1 MQMMQLWMI
10 SAQGFDRSRS
20 AQLFYNFS
28 FHSEWSGWLS
38 DGQGPARR
46 QEEGTRPWQVQ
57 VSLPGWLFE
66 LTLVWGAYIELC
78 ICRTTLRISNQ
89 QTSSSRE
96 HCWSFKPAA
105 WSAPTYPTFRLAVV
119 QNKLL
124 GPVIYRQ
131 IMSFTTQSRDY
142 PFDKVFFFY
151 RDRDGKA
158 PEVLKIYGQVFLL
171 FVIQTQINQSK
182 QERKDIGCGFAEP
195 DIKIPGSL
203 KTFTVLIV
211 NLSNSLN
218 TRQNIC
224 RWCGPT
230 PLATFSWTPT

>member
-1 MQMMQLWMI
+1 MWVVVKDQI
-10 SAQGFDRSRS
+10 SFGGLPWAKRVHLLSPCSLRIFKIQNVLHFVTFNFSHFPRVKSVVTQSILQNWSGGSHAIVNDSYTGVWSFEISTT
-20 AQLFYNFS
+20 FYNFS
-28 FHSEWSGWLS
+28 FHSEWSRWLS

-66 LTLVWGAYIELC
+66 LTLVGGAYIELC

-105 WSAPTYPTFRLAVV
+105 WSAPTYPAFRLAVV

-131 IMSFTTQSRDY
+131 IMSFTT
-142 PFDKVFFFY
+142 
-151 RDRDGKA
+151 
-158 PEVLKIYGQVFLL
+158 
-171 FVIQTQINQSK
+171 
-182 QERKDIGCGFAEP
+182 
-195 DIKIPGSL
+195 
-203 KTFTVLIV
+203 
-211 NLSNSLN
+211 
-218 TRQNIC
+218 
-224 RWCGPT
+224 
-230 PLATFSWTPT
+230 

>member
-1 MQMMQLWMI
+1 MITKWRDSVNTPKLVWRQLCNCEWFLHRGLI
-10 SAQGFDRSRS
+10 VRDQHN
-20 AQLFYNFS
+20 FYNFS
-28 FHSEWSGWLS
+28 FHSEWSRWLS

-66 LTLVWGAYIELC
+66 LTLVGGANIELC

-105 WSAPTYPTFRLAVV
+105 SSAPTYPAFRLAVV

-131 IMSFTTQSRDY
+131 IY
-142 PFDKVFFFY
+142 NIV
-151 RDRDGKA
+151 
-158 PEVLKIYGQVFLL
+158 
-171 FVIQTQINQSK
+171 
-182 QERKDIGCGFAEP
+182 ER
-195 DIKIPGSL
+195 
-203 KTFTVLIV
+203 
-211 NLSNSLN
+211 LS
-218 TRQNIC
+218 I
-224 RWCGPT
+224 W
-230 PLATFSWTPT
+230 